1 MLKFAHDIAG
11 GQGNL
16 IVVSFQSP
24 DFEAGVSG
32 WQVTKAGDAEFNS
45 GTFRGEV
52 VASEFAA
59 TVTVEAGPYAG
70 VYTIET
76 GTLTD
81 PSDNEI
87 AVIQWLNNTNPATEA
102 PYIAGVSGPGA
113 GNIASVHSGTQDA
126 GDEDAAIWMESAN
139 ANNGS
144 NSLFLI
150 DADWVQFFSG
160 DGPLMSSDGGSG
172 IILSGPL
179 STIDPATFA
188 AETWH
193 PMSLVNGWAAGSS
206 PNVAPQYRMV
216 ASPPNTVEVIGTLAG
231 ASSSSAQFATLSADY
246 IPASQQMVPAQ
257 TTSATAENCFIQVG
271 TSGSMSVQ
279 GASHTGTYVF
289 HGFVSL
295 DA

>member
-16 IVVSFQSP
+16 IIVSFQSP
-24 DFEAGVSG
+24 DFEAGVTG
-32 WQVTKAGDAEFNS
+32 WQVTKAGDAEFNNIIA
-45 GTFRGEV
+45 RGV
-52 VASEFAA
+52 IDATEFSA
-59 TVTVEAGPYAG
+59 TVVVSAGPYAG
-70 VYTIET
+70 TYTIET
-76 GTLTD
+76 GEFTD
-81 PSDNEI
+81 DSGNQL
-87 AVIQWLNNTNPATEA
+87 AVIEWLNGTNPAVVP
-102 PYIAGVSGPGA
+102 PYLAGVSGPGA
-113 GNIASVHSGTQDA
+113 GNLTSLHSGQQDS
-126 GDEDAAIWMESAN
+126 DDFDASIWLESAN

-144 NSLFLI
+144 NPLFLI
-150 DADWVQFFSG
+150 VADWVQFFSG
-160 DGPLMSSDGGSG
+160 DGPIMSSDGGSG

-231 ASSSSAQFATLSADY
+231 ASSTSAQFATLPTDY
-246 IPASQQMVPAQ
+246 IPGSQQMVPAQ